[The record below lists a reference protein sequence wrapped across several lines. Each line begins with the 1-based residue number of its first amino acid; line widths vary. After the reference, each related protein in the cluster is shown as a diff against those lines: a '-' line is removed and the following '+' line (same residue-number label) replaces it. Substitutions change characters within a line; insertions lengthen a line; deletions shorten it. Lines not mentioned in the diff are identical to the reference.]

1 MSKVEDFLT
10 SQEEQQVIAAIKDA
24 EKNTS
29 GEIRVHIEKSNETP
43 PLERAKEVFYH
54 LKMEETRLQNGVLFY
69 IAVENRQFAIYGDR
83 GIYRQTKLD
92 FWDAEKELVLQYFL
106 EKENAKGLIIA
117 IEKVGEKLKKLFP
130 YTTDDANELPNEIS
144 KG

>member
-43 PLERAKEVFYH
+43 PLERAKEVFHH
-54 LKMEETRLQNGVLFY
+54 LEMEETRLQNGVLFY
-69 IAVENRQFAIYGDR
+69 VSVENRQFAIYGDR
-83 GIYRQTKLD
+83 GIYRQTNPD
-92 FWDAEKELVLQYFL
+92 FWDAEKELVLQHFSK
-106 EKENAKGLIIA
+106 KENAKGLIIA

-130 YTTDDANELPNEIS
+130 FTSDDSNELPNEIS